1 MEGTSMKNILFV
13 CTGNT
18 CRSPMAE
25 ALLKHKSKDIQVKSA
40 GLFAGKGAPASTQT
54 REVLS
59 ENGINL
65 NHQSQPLTP
74 QLVEWADLILTMTSN
89 HKQSIIMQYSEAE
102 DKVFTL
108 KEYVDENQLEIWRE
122 LKEAYATLE
131 SNRAILKTSDDKD
144 LSRKNEETRKKIDAL
159 EKQVESLDI
168 QDPFGED
175 VNVYRKTLEEL
186 EKYIELLWEKV
197 DNRDK

>member
-1 MEGTSMKNILFV
+1 MKNILFV